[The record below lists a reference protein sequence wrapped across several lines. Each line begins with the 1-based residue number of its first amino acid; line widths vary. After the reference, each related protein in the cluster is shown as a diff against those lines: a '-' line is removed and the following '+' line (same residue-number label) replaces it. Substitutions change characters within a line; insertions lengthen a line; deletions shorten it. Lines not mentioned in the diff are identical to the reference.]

1 MVSEWD
7 FDPDGFVVL
16 EQAARCLDRIEQAR
30 RQVDAEGITVEGRY
44 GPRVNPAAMVERDQR
59 ALLVRLLRQ
68 LGLEQEATP
77 SDRLGFSRG

>member
-1 MVSEWD
+1 
-7 FDPDGFVVL
+7 
-16 EQAARCLDRIEQAR
+16 
-30 RQVDAEGITVEGRY
+30 
-44 GPRVNPAAMVERDQR
+44 MVERDQR